1 MARAISLALERGE
14 RIERPPAPYIQGDN
28 GVVHPRADLDR
39 LVAGYRKADGR
50 VELELI
56 EGEGEAFIARKS
68 ASLSAARPIAR
79 IIEFVQASMA

>member
-1 MARAISLALERGE
+1 
-14 RIERPPAPYIQGDN
+14 
-28 GVVHPRADLDR
+28 
-39 LVAGYRKADGR
+39 
-50 VELELI
+50 VELEPI